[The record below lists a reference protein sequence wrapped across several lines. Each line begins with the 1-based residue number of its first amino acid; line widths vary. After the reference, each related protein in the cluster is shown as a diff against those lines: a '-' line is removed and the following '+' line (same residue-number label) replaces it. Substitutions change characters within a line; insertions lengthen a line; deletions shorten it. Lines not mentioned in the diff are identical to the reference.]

1 MGLYNDS
8 GYSVYIGFVILMQ
21 WMPFCHMIFFFFVF
35 STDHLLTLKEVDKMN
50 CHENNRCPVFN
61 DSLQNVDNSSSLV
74 VGKWGFVILFNLG
87 VCIEVFK
94 IFQNDSL
101 QVF

>member
-1 MGLYNDS
+1 
-8 GYSVYIGFVILMQ
+8 
-21 WMPFCHMIFFFFVF
+21 
-35 STDHLLTLKEVDKMN
+35 MN

-74 VGKWGFVILFNLG
+74 VGKWGFVVLFNLG